1 MQLRKNDQQEP
12 ERMMVSLG
20 VLEELRLADLFSSDR
35 GDLARP
41 GNQELPVL
49 TTGRPTKPSIATPSL
64 AELIRATAERD
75 RKRAA
80 LLVEGM
86 PGSTSYAALAQAHAA
101 LNESAAAVDAARS
114 ALELSVVQGEDSD
127 DRPRATD
134 PSSARIAAEV
144 LSRFGSAAEAHDR
157 LVEVEGDRSLRL
169 TKAVLASELGRP
181 DDALAAIADID
192 GPMFEA
198 FRGYLLASQKEY
210 QKAIP
215 HLRAALRETPDDADS
230 ALNLSISLWN
240 IGGRR
245 KATATALRATRMSP
259 GRRDISMHF
268 MELLL
273 VQDQYERLASELRT
287 LNEKGVGPDAGLLVL
302 QVRLLLAQG
311 KSAKAIPILE
321 RALDLAR
328 RGDDTAEEGEISSN
342 LVVLRRDLG
351 RITREKM
358 ADELERLLEQF
369 PVNDAVVVNY
379 VRAADRR
386 SDAGKL
392 RAALGRIDATTT
404 PTRRAFLRHHVAFL
418 EGDNEAAGT
427 AALEWLDNERTNP
440 HAVAAALLAVGIG
453 LERWAEAETIADW
466 ARTNLRL
473 DQALVNNVAYV
484 LAMVG
489 RADEAV
495 SLLKDAVEHDDSFIL
510 RATLGLAHLASGD
523 LDRGMRLYREAAA
536 MAEKI
541 NPMWSALMATY
552 QALVVRQLGL
562 DSTSPEGVIEA
573 LSLAPHALPE
583 DWEDRPDFLRV
594 KFVCDRH
601 GYPWPLNV

>member
-1 MQLRKNDQQEP
+1 
-12 ERMMVSLG
+12 MVSLG

-49 TTGRPTKPSIATPSL
+49 TTGHPTKPTMARPSL
-64 AELIRATAERD
+64 AEPLRATAERD

-80 LLVEGM
+80 LLVESM

-101 LNESAAAVDAARS
+101 LNESADALDAARL
-114 ALELSVVQGEDSD
+114 ALKLSIVQGDDSD

-144 LSRFGSAAEAHDR
+144 LSRFGSAAAEAYDR
-157 LVEVEGDRSLRL
+157 LVDVKGDRSLRL

-181 DDALAAIADID
+181 DDALAAIADTD

-240 IGGRR
+240 IGARR
-245 KATATALRATRMSP
+245 KATTTALRATRMSP
-259 GRRDISMHF
+259 GRKDISMHF

-273 VQDQYERLASELRT
+273 AQVQHERLASELRT

-302 QVRLLLAQG
+302 KARLLLAQG
-311 KSAKAIPILE
+311 RSDKAIPILQN
-321 RALDLAR
+321 ALDLAR
-328 RGDDTAEEGEISSN
+328 QDGDTTKEGEISSN
-342 LVVLRRDLG
+342 LVVLRHDLG

-440 HAVAAALLAVGIG
+440 HAVAATLLAVGIG

>member
-1 MQLRKNDQQEP
+1 
-12 ERMMVSLG
+12 MVSLG
-20 VLEELRLADLFSSDR
+20 VLEELRPADLFSSDR
-35 GDLARP
+35 GNLARP
-41 GNQELPVL
+41 GSQEQPVL
-49 TTGRPTKPSIATPSL
+49 TIGRPTKPTVATPSR
-64 AELIRATAERD
+64 AESLRATAERD
-75 RKRAA
+75 RERAA

-101 LNESAAAVDAARS
+101 LNESADAVDAARL
-114 ALELSVVQGEDSD
+114 ALELSIVHGDDSD
-127 DRPRATD
+127 DHPRATD

-144 LSRFGSAAEAHDR
+144 LSRFGSAAEAYDR
-157 LVEVEGDRSLRL
+157 LVKVEGDRFLCL

-198 FRGYLLASQKEY
+198 FRGYLLASQKQY

-215 HLRAALRETPDDADS
+215 HLRAALREAPDDADS

-240 IGGRR
+240 IGARR

-259 GRRDISMHF
+259 GRKDISMHF

-273 VQDQYERLASELRT
+273 AQIQHERLASELRT
-287 LNEKGVGPDAGLLVL
+287 LDEKGVWPDAGLLVL
-302 QVRLLLAQG
+302 KARLLLAQG
-311 KSAKAIPILE
+311 RSDKAIPVLE
-321 RALDLAR
+321 SALVLAR
-328 RGDDTAEEGEISSN
+328 RDGNTTEEGEISSN
-342 LVVLRRDLG
+342 LVVLRHDLG

-369 PVNDAVVVNY
+369 PNNDAVVVNY

-386 SDAGKL
+386 LHASKL
-392 RAALGRIDATTT
+392 RAALERIDATTT

-418 EGDNEAAGT
+418 EGDNKAAGT
-427 AALEWLDNERTNP
+427 AALEWFDNERTNP
-440 HAVAAALLAVGIG
+440 HAVAAVLVAVGIG
-453 LERWAEAETIADW
+453 LERWAEVETIADY
-466 ARTNLRL
+466 ARKNLRL

-489 RADEAV
+489 RADEAI
-495 SLLKDAVEHDDSFIL
+495 SLLKDEVEHDDSFIL
-510 RATLGLAHLASGD
+510 RATFGLAHLASGD
-523 LDRGMRLYREAAA
+523 LDRGMRLYREAAEQ
-536 MAEKI
+536 AEKV

-552 QALVVRQLGL
+552 QDLVVRQLGL
-562 DSTSPEGVIEA
+562 DSTTPEGVIEA